1 MIRQELRDFVDDVL
15 DAGRVSEQDVLRLA
29 GEILAGDV
37 ARRAEVDALAA
48 LDRLIADRHPAWDD
62 TFVDLAVA
70 HVVTGAAASGQV
82 EREVVNW
89 LITTLDAAGA
99 MTDNGLR
106 IAIDVTRA
114 ANHVDQ
120 TLMTFVLQTMQARRP
135 SARGN
140 PGEAASAPAGAACG
154 LQQIG
159 GAADRATLARA
170 APDGG
175 ASAGVPPLEVAA

>member
-15 DAGRVSEQDVLRLA
+15 DAGRVSERDVRRLA
-29 GEILAGDV
+29 AEILAGGV

-48 LDRLIADRHPAWDD
+48 LDRLIGDRHPSWDD
-62 TFVDLAVA
+62 TFVDLVVA
-70 HVVTGAAASGQV
+70 HVVAGAAAGGQV
-82 EREVVNW
+82 ERDVVNW

-106 IAIDVTRA
+106 IAIEVTRA

-135 SARGN
+135 L
-140 PGEAASAPAGAACG
+140 AG
-154 LQQIG
+154 G
-159 GAADRATLARA
+159 GMDRA
-170 APDGG
+170 APV
-175 ASAGVPPLEVAA
+175 SATPDRDQPLEAAA

>member
-48 LDRLIADRHPAWDD
+48 LDRLIGDRHPAWDD

-70 HVVTGAAASGQV
+70 HVVAGAAASGQV
-82 EREVVNW
+82 ERDVVNW

-106 IAIDVTRA
+106 IAIEVTRA

-135 SARGN
+135 SVGFDAGVV
-140 PGEAASAPAGAACG
+140 ASAPPAHASGRETG
-154 LQQIG
+154 REIG
-159 GAADRATLARA
+159 GAALGRR
-170 APDGG
+170 APDSGQ
-175 ASAGVPPLEVAA
+175 ALEAAA